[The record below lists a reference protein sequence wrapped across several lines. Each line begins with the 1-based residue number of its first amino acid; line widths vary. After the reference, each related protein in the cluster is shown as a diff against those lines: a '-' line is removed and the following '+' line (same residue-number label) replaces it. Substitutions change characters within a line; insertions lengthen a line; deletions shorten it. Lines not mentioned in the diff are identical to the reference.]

1 MADEKKALEDIA
13 HALLDIRDQLS
24 EIREALQKTVDF
36 LEDFRL
42 PPQAR
47 I

>member
-1 MADEKKALEDIA
+1 MVDDKKALEEIA
-13 HALLDIRDQLS
+13 QTLLDIRDQLS
-24 EIREALQKTVDF
+24 GIREALQKIADF